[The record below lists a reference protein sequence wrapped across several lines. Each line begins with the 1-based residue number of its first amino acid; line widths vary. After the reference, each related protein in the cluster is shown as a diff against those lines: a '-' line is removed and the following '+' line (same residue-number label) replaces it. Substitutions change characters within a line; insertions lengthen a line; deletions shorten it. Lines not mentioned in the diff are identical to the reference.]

1 MCRCI
6 NWLLDILEMK
16 TVILRSC
23 AEELEKNSSNLNT
36 KVSQAQAS
44 WDDVNYHHLARQ
56 ATSTILT
63 ETERVSSSFKQE
75 AYLIDR
81 EMVEMENII
90 NNLK

>member
-1 MCRCI
+1 
-6 NWLLDILEMK
+6 MK

-23 AEELEKNSSNLNT
+23 AEELEQNSSNLNT

-44 WDDVNYHHLARQ
+44 WDDVNYHNLARQ
-56 ATSTILT
+56 ATSTIVN
-63 ETERVSSSFKQE
+63 ETEKVSSIFKQE

>member
-6 NWLLDILEMK
+6 NWLLDLLEMK

-23 AEELEKNSSNLNT
+23 AEELEQNSRNLNT

-56 ATSTILT
+56 ATSTIVNDT
-63 ETERVSSSFKQE
+63 EKVSSIFKQE